1 MNKIVLDENFIF
13 MHVNPNEKI
22 GFAMRVL
29 ALGDICGSIGRQAVK
44 ERIPYLKERL
54 GIDFIIA
61 NGENSAGGVGITTS
75 TINEILNAK
84 IDCITG
90 GNHSWK
96 NREAYD
102 KFDTEERVLRPQNYP
117 APAPGRG
124 ANIYILPDGRKI
136 AVLNIQGTTFMD
148 ALPCPFQA
156 AYDFVNSLDDDV
168 IFRFVDFHAEATSE
182 KKAMGFALDG
192 KVSAVFG
199 THTHVQTADAQILP
213 NGTAYMTDLGMCGVE
228 QSCLGMSFESVL
240 QRFITKRPASFKRAV
255 GQGALNGLLMDL
267 DDTTGKA
274 LSVSLFRENAPR
286 TKATVIDL
294 ETDTAQPQEYNAEND
309 AARE

>member
-1 MNKIVLDENFIF
+1 
-13 MHVNPNEKI
+13 
-22 GFAMRVL
+22 MRVL

-44 ERIPYLKERL
+44 ERIPHLKREL
-54 GIDFIIA
+54 NIDFIIA

-75 TINEILNAK
+75 TINDILSAK

-96 NREAYD
+96 NREVYD
-102 KFDTEERVLRPQNYP
+102 KFDSEERVLRPQNYP

-124 ANIYILPDGRKI
+124 ANIFILPDGKKI
-136 AVLNIQGTTFMD
+136 AVLNIQGTTFME

-156 AYDFVNSLDDDV
+156 AYEFVNSLDDDV
-168 IFRFVDFHAEATSE
+168 VFRFVDFHAEATSE

-192 KVSAVFG
+192 RVSAVFG

-240 QRFITKRPASFKRAV
+240 QRFVTKRPASFKRAV

-267 DDTTGKA
+267 DDETGKA
-274 LSVSLFRENAPR
+274 VSVSLFRENAPR
-286 TKATVIDL
+286 TKITEYELAVHDL
-294 ETDTAQPQEYNAEND
+294 TIQQKCADSSDDE
-309 AARE
+309 R

>member
-1 MNKIVLDENFIF
+1 
-13 MHVNPNEKI
+13 
-22 GFAMRVL
+22 MRVL
-29 ALGDICGSIGRQAVK
+29 ALGDICGSIGRNAVK
-44 ERIPYLKERL
+44 ERIPTLKREL

-61 NGENSAGGVGITTS
+61 NGENSAGGVGMTAS
-75 TINEILNAK
+75 TVHDILNAK
-84 IDCITG
+84 VDCITG

-96 NREAYD
+96 NREVYD
-102 KFDTEERVLRPQNYP
+102 TFDKEQRVLRPQNFP

-124 ANIYILPDGRKI
+124 SNVFLLPDGRKI

-156 AYDFVNSLDDDV
+156 AYEFVNSLDDDV
-168 IFRFVDFHAEATSE
+168 VFRFVDFHAEATSE

-228 QSCLGMSFESVL
+228 LSCLGMSFESVL
-240 QRFITKRPASFKRAV
+240 QRFVSKRPASFKRAV
-255 GQGALNGLLMDL
+255 GQGALNGLLMEL
-267 DDTTGKA
+267 DDESGKA

-286 TKATVIDL
+286 TKISSYEL
-294 ETDTAQPQEYNAEND
+294 IETGQTQSAADAQKADSHE
-309 AARE
+309 

>member
-1 MNKIVLDENFIF
+1 
-13 MHVNPNEKI
+13 
-22 GFAMRVL
+22 MRVL
-29 ALGDICGSIGRQAVK
+29 ALGDICGNIGRQAVK
-44 ERIPYLKERL
+44 SRIPYLREEL
-54 GIDFIIA
+54 GIDFVIA

-75 TINEILNAK
+75 TINEILSAK

-102 KFDTEERVLRPQNYP
+102 KFDSEERVLRPQNYP
-117 APAPGRG
+117 NPAPGRG
-124 ANIYILPDGRKI
+124 AHVYTLADGRKV

-148 ALPCPFQA
+148 SLPCPFQSA
-156 AYDFVNSLDDDV
+156 FDFVSSLDDGI

-240 QRFITKRPASFKRAV
+240 SRFLTKRPSSFKRAV

-267 DDTTGKA
+267 DDNTGKA

-286 TKATVIDL
+286 TKATVID
-294 ETDTAQPQEYNAEND
+294 TAVMPADSEDNE
-309 AARE
+309 